1 MMILAQ
7 SHIDFLKIFFIKL
20 ALPKRFYLSLK
31 LLQSRATFK
40 QKGNYEVS
48 SHQNFCMEFFTTPN
62 SKNLIATLRIVTI
75 ETSELTF
82 LLILYLHDLTKYGSR
97 VLHNNSV
104 NEISKVFH

>member
-1 MMILAQ
+1 
-7 SHIDFLKIFFIKL
+7 
-20 ALPKRFYLSLK
+20 
-31 LLQSRATFK
+31 
-40 QKGNYEVS
+40 
-48 SHQNFCMEFFTTPN
+48 MEFFTTPN

-104 NEISKVFH
+104 NEISKVFHWWIDGNNLNAVKWCNLKDDLLPKKFIRSDTVNKLFESKQTNLNF